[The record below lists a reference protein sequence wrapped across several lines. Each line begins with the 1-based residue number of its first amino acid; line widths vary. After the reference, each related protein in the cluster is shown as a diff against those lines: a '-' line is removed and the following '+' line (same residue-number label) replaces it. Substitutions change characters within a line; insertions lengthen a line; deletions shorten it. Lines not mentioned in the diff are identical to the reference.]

1 MATENENAIFD
12 LLDRIKVTDEN
23 RDSIEK
29 IRNFL
34 DEKRYQEALVELKRL
49 QDKGNIEYIEY
60 VVAVVRVMCALWM
73 RHLLNLNTTSH

>member
-34 DEKRYQEALVELKRL
+34 KK
-49 QDKGNIEYIEY
+49 
-60 VVAVVRVMCALWM
+60 
-73 RHLLNLNTTSH
+73 S

>member
-49 QDKGNIEYIEY
+49 QDKGNIEYIE
-60 VVAVVRVMCALWM
+60 
-73 RHLLNLNTTSH
+73 

>member
-34 DEKRYQEALVELKRL
+34 DEKRYQEALVELKRF
-49 QDKGNIEYIEY
+49 QDKGNI
-60 VVAVVRVMCALWM
+60 
-73 RHLLNLNTTSH
+73 